1 MKKNISISYR
11 PLYYFI
17 LASVLFIAAC
27 GKDDD
32 PEPAINEVNEEFF
45 EFMKDWYFWNDNIPN
60 INPSSY
66 ENIFDVLEAI
76 RFRPLDRW
84 SFIINW
90 QEFLAYFQDS
100 RFIGYGFGSSWDSNG
115 KLRISFIHD
124 AGDLYKNGVRRGWI
138 VESINGT
145 AISQGVNVNQ
155 LLGPN
160 EEGITNT
167 FIFRKPDNS
176 TIEMTVAKKEIITN
190 TVLHHEIIEEENIKI
205 GYMVLQS
212 FREPTE
218 DELKNVFSDFY
229 AAGIDELILDMRYNG
244 GGLTRIATQLASL
257 IGGPVLAGQPFAK
270 TVYNANKEDQYNRTD
285 SLLNLENSLGLSR
298 LVTIATRGT
307 ASASEMIINGLSP
320 YIDVYVVGNTTYGK
334 PMGSNVF
341 NYDDTWALAP
351 ITFKVRNANDE
362 GDYFDGLPVDIPA
375 PDDLTRNFGDPQETS
390 LQTALAFIL
399 TGSTKGA
406 PVMEPLVRQ
415 PWEDMKG
422 LRWES
427 RSH

>member
-1 MKKNISISYR
+1 MKSNISFLLR
-11 PLYYFI
+11 PLLYFI
-17 LASVLFIAAC
+17 FASVLFIAAC
-27 GKDDD
+27 NKDDE
-32 PEPAINEVNEEFF
+32 PEPFINEENEEFF

-66 ENIFDVLEAI
+66 ETIFDVLEAV
-76 RFRPLDRW
+76 RFLPLDRW
-84 SFIINW
+84 SFIIDW
-90 QEFLAYFQDS
+90 QEFEAYFQDS

-115 KLRISFIHD
+115 KLRISFIHN
-124 AGDLYKNGVRRGWI
+124 AGQLYLNGVRRGWVI
-138 VESINGT
+138 ESINGT
-145 AISQGVNVNQ
+145 GISQGVNVNQ

-160 EEGITNT
+160 EVGVSNT
-167 FIFRKPDNS
+167 FVFRKPDNS
-176 TIEMTVAKKEIITN
+176 NIEMTVAKMEMVTN
-190 TVLHHEIIEEENIKI
+190 TVLHHEVLDVEDIKV

-218 DELKNVFSDFY
+218 EELNNVFADFY
-229 AAGIDELILDMRYNG
+229 AEGIDELILDMRYNG

-257 IGGPVLAGQPFAK
+257 IGGPALAGQPFAK

-285 SLLNLENSLGLSR
+285 NFQDLENSLGLSR

-307 ASASEMIINGLSP
+307 ASASEMIINGLNP
-320 YIDVYVVGNTTYGK
+320 YMDVYVIGNTTYGK

-362 GDYFDGLPVDIPA
+362 GDYFDGLPVDIPS
-375 PDDLTRNFGDPQETS
+375 PDDLTRDFGDPQEAS

-406 PVMEPLVRQ
+406 PVTEPLVRQ

-422 LRWES
+422 VRWES

>member
-1 MKKNISISYR
+1 MKINISILYR
-11 PLYYFI
+11 PLICFI
-17 LASVLFIAAC
+17 FASVLFIAAC
-27 GKDDD
+27 SKDD

-190 TVLHHEIIEEENIKI
+190 TVLHHEIIEAESIKI

-218 DELKNVFSDFY
+218 DELKKVFADFY
-229 AAGIDELILDMRYNG
+229 AEGIDELILDMRYNG

-257 IGGPVLAGQPFAK
+257 IGGPALAGQPFAK

-285 SLLNLENSLGLSR
+285 NFSNPENSLGLSR
-298 LVTIATRGT
+298 LITIATRAT

-351 ITFKVRNANDE
+351 ITFKVRNASDE
-362 GDYFDGLPVDIPA
+362 GDYFDGLPVDIPS
-375 PDDLTRNFGDPQETS
+375 PDDLTRDFGDPEESS
-390 LQTALAFIL
+390 LQTAIAFIL

>member
-1 MKKNISISYR
+1 METKILNPFRIL
-11 PLYYFI
+11 LYIIF
-17 LASVLFIAAC
+17 ASALFITAC
-27 GKDDD
+27 SKDD
-32 PEPAINEVNEEFF
+32 PEPEINELNEDFYN
-45 EFMKDWYFWNDNIPN
+45 FMKDWYYWNDNIPN

-84 SFIINW
+84 SFITDW

-115 KLRISFIHD
+115 RLRISFIHD
-124 AGDLYKNGVRRGWI
+124 AGELYQEGVRRGWI
-138 VESINGT
+138 IESINGT
-145 AISQGVNVNQ
+145 AITQGVNVNQ

-160 EEGITNT
+160 EVGVTNT
-167 FIFRKPDNS
+167 FVFRKPDNS
-176 TIEMTVAKKEIITN
+176 TSEMTVAKMEMVTN
-190 TVLHHEIIEEENIKI
+190 TVLHHEILEVENIKV

-218 DELKNVFSDFY
+218 DEINNVFADFY
-229 AAGIDELILDMRYNG
+229 EAGIDELILDMRYNG

-257 IGGPVLAGQPFAK
+257 IGGPALAGQPFVK
-270 TVYNANKEDQYNRTD
+270 TVYNPNKKDEYNRTD

-298 LVTIATRGT
+298 LVTIATRST
-307 ASASEMIINGLSP
+307 ASASEMIINGLKP
-320 YIDVYVVGNTTYGK
+320 FIDVYIVGNTTYGK
-334 PMGSNVF
+334 PMGANIF
-341 NYDDTWALAP
+341 NYENTWALAP
-351 ITFKVRNANDE
+351 ITFKTRNANDE
-362 GDYFDGLPVDIPA
+362 GDFFDGLPVDIPA
-375 PDDLTRNFGDPQETS
+375 PDDLSRDFGDPQETS

-399 TGSTKGA
+399 AGSTKGA

-415 PWEDMKG
+415 PWEDMRG

>member
-1 MKKNISISYR
+1 MKTKILYPFR
-11 PLYYFI
+11 PLLYIIF
-17 LASVLFIAAC
+17 AATLFIVAC
-27 GKDDD
+27 SKDD
-32 PEPAINEVNEEFF
+32 PEPEINEENEEFF

-66 ENIFDVLEAI
+66 ENIFDVLEAV

-84 SFIINW
+84 SFIIDW
-90 QEFLAYFQDS
+90 QEFEAYFQDS

-124 AGDLYKNGVRRGWI
+124 AGELYQNGVRRGWI
-138 VESINGT
+138 IESING
-145 AISQGVNVNQ
+145 AGISQGVNVNQ
-155 LLGPN
+155 LLGAN
-160 EEGITNT
+160 EVGVSNT
-167 FIFRKPDNS
+167 FVFRKPDNS
-176 TIEMTVAKKEIITN
+176 TIEMTVAKMEMVTN
-190 TVLHHEIIEEENIKI
+190 TVLHHEVLEVEDIKV

-218 DELKNVFSDFY
+218 DELNNVFADFY
-229 AAGIDELILDMRYNG
+229 NADIDELILDMRYNG

-257 IGGPVLAGQPFAK
+257 IGGPALAGQPFAK
-270 TVYNANKEDQYNRTD
+270 TVYNTNKEDVYNQTD
-285 SLLNLENSLGLSR
+285 NFQDLENSLGLTR
-298 LVTIATRGT
+298 LVTIATRAT
-307 ASASEMIINGLSP
+307 ASASEMIINGLNP
-320 YIDVYVVGNTTYGK
+320 YMDVYVTGNTTYGK

-375 PDDLTRNFGDPQETS
+375 PDDLTRDFGDPQEAS
-390 LQTALAFIL
+390 LQAALAFIL

-406 PVMEPLVRQ
+406 PVMEALVRQ

-422 LRWES
+422 VRWES

>member
-1 MKKNISISYR
+1 MKINISILYR
-11 PLYYFI
+11 PLLYFI
-17 LASVLFIAAC
+17 FASVLFTAAC
-27 GKDDD
+27 NKDDE
-32 PEPAINEVNEEFF
+32 PEPFINEENEEFF

-66 ENIFDVLEAI
+66 ENIFEVLEAI

-84 SFIINW
+84 SFIIDW
-90 QEFLAYFQDS
+90 QEFEAYFQDS

-160 EEGITNT
+160 EEGISNT
-167 FIFRKPDNS
+167 FVFRKPDNS
-176 TIEMTVAKKEIITN
+176 TIEMTVVKKEIITN
-190 TVLHHEIIEEENIKI
+190 TVLHHEILEAENIKI

-218 DELKNVFSDFY
+218 EELNNVFADFY
-229 AAGIDELILDMRYNG
+229 AEGIDELILDMRYNG

-257 IGGPVLAGQPFAK
+257 ISGPALAGQPFAK
-270 TVYNANKEDQYNRTD
+270 TVYNAGKENQYNRTD
-285 SLLNLENSLGLSR
+285 NFQNLENSLGITR
-298 LVTIATRGT
+298 LITIATRAT

-341 NYDDTWALAP
+341 NYDNTWALAP

-362 GDYFDGLPVDIPA
+362 GDYFDGLSVDIPA
-375 PDDLTRNFGDPQETS
+375 PDDLTRDFGDPQETS
-390 LQTALAFIL
+390 LQAALAFIL

>member
-1 MKKNISISYR
+1 METKILNPFHIL
-11 PLYYFI
+11 LYIIFVS
-17 LASVLFIAAC
+17 ALFITAC
-27 GKDDD
+27 SKDD
-32 PEPAINEVNEEFF
+32 PEPEINELNEDFYK
-45 EFMKDWYFWNDNIPN
+45 FMKDWYYWNDNIPN

-84 SFIINW
+84 SFITDW

-100 RFIGYGFGSSWDSNG
+100 RFIGYGFGSSWDSSG
-115 KLRISFIHD
+115 RLRISFIHD
-124 AGDLYKNGVRRGWI
+124 AGELYQEGVRRGWI
-138 VESINGT
+138 IESINGT
-145 AISQGVNVNQ
+145 AITQGVNVNQ

-160 EEGITNT
+160 EVGITNT
-167 FIFRKPDNS
+167 FVFRKPDNS
-176 TIEMTVAKKEIITN
+176 TSEMTVAKMEMVTN
-190 TVLHHEIIEEENIKI
+190 TVLHHEILEIENIKV

-212 FREPTE
+212 FRKPTE
-218 DELKNVFSDFY
+218 DEINNVFADFY

-257 IGGPVLAGQPFAK
+257 IGGPALAGQPFAK
-270 TVYNANKEDQYNRTD
+270 TVYNANKKDEYNRTD

-298 LVTIATRGT
+298 LVTIATRAT
-307 ASASEMIINGLSP
+307 ASASEMIINGLKP
-320 YIDVYVVGNTTYGK
+320 FIDVYIVGNTTYGK
-334 PMGSNVF
+334 PMGANIF
-341 NYDDTWALAP
+341 RYENTWALAP
-351 ITFKVRNANDE
+351 ITFKTRNANDE
-362 GDYFDGLPVDIPA
+362 GDYFDGLPVDITA
-375 PDDLTRNFGDPQETS
+375 PDDLSRDFGDPQETS

-399 TGSTKGA
+399 AGSTKGA

-415 PWEDMKG
+415 PWEDMRG

>member
-124 AGDLYKNGVRRGWI
+124 AGDLYKNGVRRSWI

>member
-1 MKKNISISYR
+1 MKTKILNPLR
-11 PLYYFI
+11 PLLY
-17 LASVLFIAAC
+17 LFIAMAIFITAC
-27 GKDDD
+27 SKDDD
-32 PEPAINEVNEEFF
+32 PEPEKNEVNEEFY

-60 INPSSY
+60 VNPSSY
-66 ENIFDVLEAI
+66 EDIYEVLEAI

-84 SFIINW
+84 SFITNW

-115 KLRISFIHD
+115 RLRISFIHD

-138 VESINGT
+138 VQTINGT
-145 AISQGVNVNQ
+145 NITQGVNVTQ

-160 EEGITNT
+160 EEGVSNT

-176 TIEMTVAKKEIITN
+176 TIEMTVAKKEIVTN
-190 TVLHHEIIEEENIKI
+190 TVLHHEIIEAENIKI

-218 DELKNVFSDFY
+218 NELKNVFADFY
-229 AAGIDELILDMRYNG
+229 AEGIDELILDMRYNG

-257 IGGPVLAGQPFAK
+257 IGGPALAGQPFAK

-285 SLLNLENSLGLSR
+285 NFQNLQNSLGLNR

-307 ASASEMIINGLSP
+307 ASASEMIINGLRP
-320 YIDVYVVGNTTYGK
+320 YMDVYVVGNTTYGK

-351 ITFKVRNANDE
+351 ITFKVRNASDE

-375 PDDLTRNFGDPQETS
+375 PDDLTRDFGDPEESS
-390 LQTALAFIL
+390 LQTAIAFIL

>member
-1 MKKNISISYR
+1 MKNNISNPYR
-11 PLYYFI
+11 HLLYFI

-27 GKDDD
+27 NKDDD
-32 PEPAINEVNEEFF
+32 PEPDINEENEEFY

-66 ENIFDVLEAI
+66 EDIFEVLEAI

-84 SFIINW
+84 SFITDW

-100 RFIGYGFGSSWDSNG
+100 RFIGYGFGSSWDSNS

-160 EEGITNT
+160 EEGISNT
-167 FIFRKPDNS
+167 FVFRKPDNS

-190 TVLHHEIIEEENIKI
+190 TVLHHEVLEVENIKI

-218 DELKNVFSDFY
+218 EELKNVFADFY
-229 AAGIDELILDMRYNG
+229 AEGIDELILDMRYNG

-257 IGGPVLAGQPFAK
+257 IGGPALAGQPFAK

-285 SLLNLENSLGLSR
+285 NFLNLENSLGLTR
-298 LVTIATRGT
+298 LITIATRAS
-307 ASASEMIINGLSP
+307 ASASEMVINGLTP
-320 YIDVYVVGNTTYGK
+320 YMDVYIVGNTTYGK

-341 NYDDTWALAP
+341 NYDNTWALAP
-351 ITFKVRNANDE
+351 ITFKVRNASDE

-375 PDDLTRNFGDPQETS
+375 PDDLTRNFGDPEESS
-390 LQTALAFIL
+390 LQTAIAFIL

-406 PVMEPLVRQ
+406 PVTEPLVRQ

>member
-1 MKKNISISYR
+1 MKNNISNPYR
-11 PLYYFI
+11 HLLYFI

-27 GKDDD
+27 NKDDD
-32 PEPAINEVNEEFF
+32 PEPDINEENEEFY

-66 ENIFDVLEAI
+66 EDIFEVLEAI

-84 SFIINW
+84 SFITDW

-100 RFIGYGFGSSWDSNG
+100 RFIGYGFGSSWDGSG

-160 EEGITNT
+160 EEGISNT
-167 FIFRKPDNS
+167 FVFRKPDNS

-190 TVLHHEIIEEENIKI
+190 TVLHHEVLEVENIKI

-218 DELKNVFSDFY
+218 EELKNVFADFY
-229 AAGIDELILDMRYNG
+229 AEGIDELILDMRYNG

-257 IGGPVLAGQPFAK
+257 IGGPALAGQPFAK

-285 SLLNLENSLGLSR
+285 NFLNLENSLGLTR
-298 LVTIATRGT
+298 LITIATRAS
-307 ASASEMIINGLSP
+307 ASASEMVINGLTP
-320 YIDVYVVGNTTYGK
+320 YMDVYIVGNTTYGK

-341 NYDDTWALAP
+341 NYDNTWALAP
-351 ITFKVRNANDE
+351 ITFKVRNASDE

-375 PDDLTRNFGDPQETS
+375 PDDLTRNFGDPEESS
-390 LQTALAFIL
+390 LQTAIAFIL

-406 PVMEPLVRQ
+406 PVTEPLVRQ